1 MMRILK
7 FGDYLKKIRGK
18 VSQKDFA
25 SIIGISQNHLSYLEN
40 GKREPTISL
49 LLLLA
54 EKKGVDISF
63 WFTPEDGDLP
73 INTKAISADMLSLTK
88 GKQDQPTKLQITN
101 IEHMSFPEI
110 IALQAQIRVYL
121 DNIKEPILDYDR
133 RMLSDILAACQR
145 AVDSEPN
152 ERIKVI

>member
-1 MMRILK
+1 MVKKYILLSMMRILK

-54 EKKGVDISF
+54 EKKGVDISY
-63 WFTPEDGDLP
+63 WFTPDFV
-73 INTKAISADMLSLTK
+73 KKM
-88 GKQDQPTKLQITN
+88 GK
-101 IEHMSFPEI
+101 
-110 IALQAQIRVYL
+110 
-121 DNIKEPILDYDR
+121 KESPPR
-133 RMLSDILAACQR
+133 
-145 AVDSEPN
+145 
-152 ERIKVI
+152 

>member
-1 MMRILK
+1 M
-7 FGDYLKKIRGK
+7 
-18 VSQKDFA
+18 
-25 SIIGISQNHLSYLEN
+25 
-40 GKREPTISL
+40 

-54 EKKGVDISF
+54 EKKGVDISY